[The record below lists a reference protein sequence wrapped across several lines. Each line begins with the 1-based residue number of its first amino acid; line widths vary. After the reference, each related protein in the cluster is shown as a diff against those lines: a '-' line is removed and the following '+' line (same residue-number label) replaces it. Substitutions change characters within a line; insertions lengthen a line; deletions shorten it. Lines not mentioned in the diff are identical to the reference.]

1 MPPMFVRSK
10 LIQVARLILAAFLL
24 MQASFAMSCV
34 ITASA
39 VPAVVESPCHDESP
53 ASGPA
58 GCAAHCFVSV
68 PSAQNSASLG
78 MRNASPAAIVPAAHP
93 WIPRLLPRYTAPMP
107 MAGAPPPLLPHRILL
122 HSFLI

>member
-1 MPPMFVRSK
+1 MLVRSK
-10 LIQVARLILAAFLL
+10 LIAAARVILAAFLL

-39 VPAVVESPCHDESP
+39 APAAAESPCHEESP
-53 ASGPA
+53 APATA

-68 PSAQNSASLG
+68 PSAQNSSALD
-78 MRNASPAAIVPAAHP
+78 MRNASPVAIVPATDLG
-93 WIPRLLPRYTAPMP
+93 IRVLLPRYTAPMP